1 MPGILC
7 LTQAAEKA
15 GYLLWQND
23 LRRKDI
29 VRHHQINLQ
38 QIEYFLAVARYLNFT
53 EAAKSLYI
61 SQPALSKQIAILENE
76 IGFQLLD
83 RTRRSVRLTPAG
95 TVLFQELGTI
105 ANQIESALDKARQSV
120 LGENSV
126 LTIGCLEAMGTPF
139 LPALIKD
146 FRQKYSGIR
155 LIFERHSF
163 KPLREKFFRGD
174 LDIIFTLEIE
184 IRDTPDIVWA
194 PFFKAK
200 PYVFMSATHPLASK
214 PDLKLQDMREEGFVM
229 ISRDESPRSFDSCIA
244 LCRAHGFAPN
254 IIKQMPNV
262 ESVLLS
268 VESGVGVTLLDT
280 SVRTIHSD
288 TFNGFAVDYDTIEV
302 GMAYSKNNLNPAVAV
317 FANHFRGKTMLTQDG
332 VIERV

>member
-1 MPGILC
+1 MR
-7 LTQAAEKA
+7 
-15 GYLLWQND
+15 Y
-23 LRRKDI
+23 
-29 VRHHQINLQ
+29 HQINLQ
-38 QIEYFLAVARYLNFT
+38 QIEYFLAVGRYLNFT

-61 SQPALSKQIAILENE
+61 SQPALSKQIAVLENE

-95 TVLFQELGTI
+95 TVLFQELETI
-105 ANQIESALDKARQSV
+105 TNQIENALDKARQSI

-146 FRQKYSGIR
+146 FRQKYAGIR

-184 IRDTPDIVWA
+184 IRDSPDIVWA
-194 PFFKAK
+194 PFTRAR
-200 PYVFMSATHPLASK
+200 PYVFMASSHPLASK
-214 PDLKLQDMREEGFVM
+214 KGLRIEDLRNEGFVM
-229 ISRDESPRSFDSCIA
+229 ISREESPRSFDASIA

-268 VESGVGVTLLDT
+268 VESGIGVTLLDT

-288 TFNGFAVDYDTIEV
+288 TFNGFALDDDSIEV

-317 FANHFRGKTMLTQDG
+317 FANHFRGKAAHSTSTLN
-332 VIERV
+332 ERP

>member
-1 MPGILC
+1 M
-7 LTQAAEKA
+7 
-15 GYLLWQND
+15 
-23 LRRKDI
+23 
-29 VRHHQINLQ
+29 RHHQINLL

-76 IGFQLLD
+76 IGVQLLF

-95 TVLFQELGTI
+95 AVLFQELETI
-105 ANQIESALDKARQSV
+105 ATQIENAIDKARQPV
-120 LGENSV
+120 IGENSV

-139 LPALIKD
+139 LPALIKE
-146 FRQKYSGIR
+146 FRQHYPGIR

-163 KPLREKFFRGD
+163 KPLREKFFRGE

-184 IRDTPDIVWA
+184 VKDTPDIIWDS
-194 PFFKAK
+194 FFTASA
-200 PYVFMSATHPLASK
+200 YVFMSATHPLAGR
-214 PDLKLQDMREEGFVM
+214 PDLKLEDMRDEGFVM
-229 ISRDESPRSFDSCIA
+229 ISREEAPRSFDSGIA
-244 LCRAHGFAPN
+244 LCRAHGFTPN

-268 VESGVGVTLLDT
+268 VESGIGVTLLDN

-288 TFNGFAVDYDTIEV
+288 TFTGFAIPDEPVDV
-302 GMAYSKNNLNPAVAV
+302 GMAYRKSNLNPAVAL
-317 FANHFRGKTMLTQDG
+317 FANHFREKSSVETIL
-332 VIERV
+332 EPE

>member
-1 MPGILC
+1 M
-7 LTQAAEKA
+7 
-15 GYLLWQND
+15 
-23 LRRKDI
+23 
-29 VRHHQINLQ
+29 RHHRINLQ

-61 SQPALSKQIAILENE
+61 SQPALSKQIAVLENA
-76 IGFQLLD
+76 IRFQLLE

-95 TVLFQELGTI
+95 TVLFQELETI
-105 ANQIESALDKARQSV
+105 PHQIETAVDKARRSI
-120 LGENSV
+120 LGENSL

-146 FRQKYSGIR
+146 FRQKYEGIR

-163 KPLREKFFRGD
+163 KPLREKFFRGE
-174 LDIIFTLEIE
+174 LDVIFTLEVE
-184 IRDTPDIVWA
+184 VKDTPDIVWV
-194 PFFKAK
+194 PFFKAN
-200 PYVFMSATHPLASK
+200 PYIFMAASHPLAGRER
-214 PDLKLQDMREEGFVM
+214 LKLEDLRDEGFVM
-229 ISRDESPRSFDSCIA
+229 ISREESPRVFDSSIA

-280 SVRTIHSD
+280 SVRMIHAD
-288 TFNGFAVDYDTIEV
+288 TFDGFPVLSESLEV
-302 GMAYSKNNLNPAVAV
+302 GMAYSKTTLNHAVAV
-317 FANHFRGKTMLTQDG
+317 FANHFRGKALLPQSG
-332 VIERV
+332 VGQ